1 MKEKMTIYLIAVLSV
16 VSCGYLDFDETNGNQ
31 QKEDIYRYF
40 DKTKQVLT
48 NIYSYV
54 PQDFGS
60 LDGAMRACGSDDALW
75 GNPAS
80 AVQRFTDG
88 SWSAVNTYDTGFGFY
103 EGIRSANEFME
114 SVAKTD
120 FSRFQTDPNY
130 ENWMAQIEYFS
141 YEARAL
147 RSMMFFE
154 LAKRYGDIPMPLK
167 VLSIEEANT
176 IQKTSF
182 DDVIN
187 FIAAE
192 CDVCAA
198 VLPISYVD
206 EPYAEIGR
214 VTKGFCMALKTKAL
228 LYAAS
233 PLHNTSNDRYKW
245 KRAAKAAL
253 ELIETGWYELDRNDK
268 CNNLESP
275 ENIFVRIN
283 TQSNSFENV
292 TFPLRFMYSQR
303 SNVLN
308 CIYPTQN
315 LVDAFQTINGYKVTL
330 HSTGFISDDP
340 KFNPSR
346 PYANRDPR
354 LSKVVAY
361 DGSVFVSGT
370 IELFE
375 GGKDAGTVQEGC
387 SPTGYHLRK
396 YVQERT
402 SFDPSS
408 KASYKHHWVVFRY
421 AEVLLS
427 YAEAMVEAFDNPD
440 YVDTEFPYSASWAL
454 DKVRQNAGMPKV
466 TEKVKR
472 LFVEQLRNEWRV
484 EFAFE
489 DHRFWDVRRWN
500 IGAETQ
506 REIYGVNIKKNGESL
521 TYSQKLINN
530 RKWHSRMNLYP
541 IPQSELL
548 KNENLNP
555 QNKGW

>member
-1 MKEKMTIYLIAVLSV
+1 MRRLSLILSV
-16 VSCGYLDFDETNGNQ
+16 FFTAACSYLDFDETNGIQ
-31 QKEDIYRYF
+31 GKEDIYGYF

-60 LDGAMRACGSDDALW
+60 LDGAMRDCGSDDALW
-75 GNPAS
+75 GNSAS
-80 AVQRFTDG
+80 AVQRFCDG

-103 EGIRSANEFME
+103 EGIRSANEFIE

-130 ENWMAQIEYFS
+130 ENWMAQMKYFS
-141 YEARAL
+141 FEARAL

-167 VLSIEEANT
+167 VMTIEEANS
-176 IQKTSF
+176 ISKTPF
-182 DDVIN
+182 VDVVN
-187 FIAAE
+187 FIVSECEECAE
-192 CDVCAA
+192 
-198 VLPISYVD
+198 VLPRSYAD
-206 EPYAEIGR
+206 EPYSELGR

-233 PLHNTSNDRYKW
+233 PLHNPSGDKARW
-245 KRAAKAAL
+245 RRAARAAL
-253 ELIETGWYELDRNDK
+253 DLIETGWYELDREVK
-268 CNNLESP
+268 CNNLDSP
-275 ENIFVRIN
+275 ENIFVRIG
-283 TQSNSFENV
+283 TQSNYFENV
-292 TFPLRFMYSQR
+292 TFPLRYMYGQR
-303 SNVLN
+303 ANVLN

-315 LVDAFQTINGYKVTL
+315 LVDAFQTVNGYKVTL
-330 HSTGFISDDP
+330 QNTGFVSDDP
-340 KFNPSR
+340 KFDPAR
-346 PYANRDPR
+346 PYSNRDPR
-354 LSKVVAY
+354 LARTVAY
-361 DGSVFVSGT
+361 NGSVFVSGSM
-370 IELFE
+370 EMFE
-375 GGKDAGTVQEGC
+375 GGKDAGSVQNGY

-402 SFDPSS
+402 SFNPSS

-421 AEVLLS
+421 AEILLS
-427 YAEAMVEAFDNPD
+427 YAEAMIETFDNPD
-440 YVDTEFPYSASWAL
+440 YTDDEFKYSASWAL

-466 TEKVKR
+466 TVKVKR
-472 LFVEQLRNEWRV
+472 MFVEELRNEWRV

-506 REIYGVNIKKNGESL
+506 REIYGAAIRMDGDNL
-521 TYSQKLINN
+521 TYAQKLVSS

-548 KNENLNP
+548 KNPNLNP